1 MNKTTKLFAVAL
13 WGFTALAFGQQTT
26 NPASEKTVEAQ
37 DVKKF
42 SLQTKAIGGTEV
54 TPNSTYVP
62 GAGYVTS
69 TWVDLGSSS
78 TQDFI
83 LTITGLHL
91 TTNSPAAISC
101 QPRQNWNYDYG
112 FSDQFACQVVTTAWD
127 HMVVRVRRLDA
138 NGGWGQDLRLDLIIF
153 DWVNN

>member
-1 MNKTTKLFAVAL
+1 MNTVTKFLAVSL
-13 WGFTALAFGQQTT
+13 WGFTAMAFGQQTT
-26 NPASEKTVEAQ
+26 KQTSEGTATAQ

-42 SLQTKAIGGTEV
+42 SLQTNSIGGTGV
-54 TPNSTYVP
+54 TTNSSYVP

-83 LTITGLHL
+83 LTINSLHL
-91 TTNSPAAISC
+91 STDSPAAVTC
-101 QPRQNWNYDYG
+101 QPRQNSNYDYG
-112 FSDQFACQVVTTAWD
+112 FPDQFACQVVTTASD
-127 HMVVRVRRLDA
+127 HMVVRVRRLDS
-138 NGGWGQDLRLDLIIF
+138 NSGWGQDLRLDLVIF